1 MNFLRFWFPVLA
13 YSGIIFYVSSL
24 ETVKTPQSIP
34 HFDKV
39 CHLAEY
45 GLFGLLLAR
54 AISHSVTKI
63 DRIILIAIA
72 ALGAFLYGLTDEFH
86 QSLVPGRQADVAD
99 LVADTVGGLLGGLIY
114 IIFEIMIKKRIDKK
128 CQV

>member
-1 MNFLRFWFPVLA
+1 MNFIRFWFPVLV

-24 ETVKTPQSIP
+24 ESVETPQSIP

-63 DRIILIAIA
+63 DRATLILCTV
-72 ALGAFLYGLTDEFH
+72 LGAFLYGLSDEYH
-86 QSLVPGRQADVAD
+86 QSMVPGRTADGMD
-99 LVADTVGGLLGGLIY
+99 LAADTIGGLMGALTY
-114 IIFEIMIKKRIDKK
+114 IFIDKIITK
-128 CQV
+128 RKD

>member
-1 MNFLRFWFPVLA
+1 MNLIRFWFPVLV

-24 ETVKTPQSIP
+24 ESVETPQSIP

-54 AISHSVTKI
+54 AISHSVTRI
-63 DRIILIAIA
+63 DRATLIICTVI
-72 ALGAFLYGLTDEFH
+72 GAFLYGLSDEFH
-86 QSLVPGRQADVAD
+86 QSFVPGRTTDVMD
-99 LVADTVGGLLGGLIY
+99 LAADTVGGLLGALTY
-114 IIFEIMIKKRIDKK
+114 IFIDNIITKRKD
-128 CQV
+128 